1 MSVYSQTFQSQ
12 SFPLA
17 FGRRIRA
24 PRGANLA
31 AKLFARAAGWISR
44 PQPAVPA
51 RMQEAAALREMAT
64 RVQANDPAFAADLFA
79 AASRHE
85 WDEPR
90 N

>member
-12 SFPLA
+12 SFPFA
-17 FGRRIRA
+17 FGRRVRT

-31 AKLFARAAGWISR
+31 AKLFMRAAAWISR
-44 PQPAVPA
+44 PQPATPS
-51 RMQEAAALREMAT
+51 RQREAEALREMAT
-64 RVQANDPAFAADLFA
+64 RVQSTDPGFAADLFA

-90 N
+90 A

>member
-17 FGRRIRA
+17 FGRRVRT

-31 AKLFARAAGWISR
+31 AKLFARVAGWISR
-44 PQPAVPA
+44 PQPATSS
-51 RMQEAAALREMAT
+51 RQQEAEALREMAT
-64 RVQANDPAFAADLFA
+64 RVQSTDPGFAADLFA

-85 WDEPR
+85 WAESR

>member
-24 PRGANLA
+24 PRGARLA
-31 AKLFARAAGWISR
+31 AQLFTRGAALFSR
-44 PQPAVPA
+44 PQPAAPSRA
-51 RMQEAAALREMAT
+51 QEAAELREMAT
-64 RVQANDPAFAADLFA
+64 RVQSTDPGFAADLFA

-85 WDEPR
+85 WEDR
-90 N
+90 RA

>member
-17 FGRRIRA
+17 FGRRVRT
-24 PRGANLA
+24 PRGATLA
-31 AKLFARAAGWISR
+31 AQVFTRVAGWLSK
-44 PQPAVPA
+44 PQPIAPS
-51 RMQEAAALREMAT
+51 RQQEAEALREMAT
-64 RVQANDPAFAADLFA
+64 RVQSTDPGFAADLFA

-85 WDEPR
+85 WEEAR